1 MRTKDPTTAQ
11 AVGWQASSILT
22 KANFSIGNCHL
33 RALNNHEELTV
44 IQR

>member
-22 KANFSIGNCHL
+22 KENFSIGNCHL